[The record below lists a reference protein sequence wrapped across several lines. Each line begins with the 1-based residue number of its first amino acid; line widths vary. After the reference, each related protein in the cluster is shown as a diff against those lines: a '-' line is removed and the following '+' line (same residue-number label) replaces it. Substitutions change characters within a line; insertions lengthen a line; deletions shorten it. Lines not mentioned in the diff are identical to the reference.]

1 MEALFVAL
9 QLLDFLLLTLNV
21 SLELADVGALCILR
35 LVTPLQVK
43 LKTVDVFEPA
53 VPVPLQVLLLVSY
66 CCNDLEVVAV
76 LSVKIRAL
84 LLEREDV
91 TLLACNLVLNQLLF
105 VDLQLDIAL
114 KLHDLFLQLA
124 DLDNL
129 AVQLHLLMQVLLLLF
144 EECILPLFELGVLLD
159 FTVSDHIHF
168 VLFQDLVVFL

>member
-1 MEALFVAL
+1 LEALFVAL

-76 LSVKIRAL
+76 LSVKI
-84 LLEREDV
+84 
-91 TLLACNLVLNQLLF
+91 
-105 VDLQLDIAL
+105 
-114 KLHDLFLQLA
+114 
-124 DLDNL
+124 
-129 AVQLHLLMQVLLLLF
+129 
-144 EECILPLFELGVLLD
+144 
-159 FTVSDHIHF
+159 
-168 VLFQDLVVFL
+168 